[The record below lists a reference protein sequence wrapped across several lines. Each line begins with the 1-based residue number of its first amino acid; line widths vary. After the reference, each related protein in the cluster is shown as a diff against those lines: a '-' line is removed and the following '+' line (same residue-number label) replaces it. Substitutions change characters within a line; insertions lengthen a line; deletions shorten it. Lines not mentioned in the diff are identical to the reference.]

1 MLLIE
6 LGAVYPPPPSLP
18 PSLPASFVHSFVCG
32 MSSDRTMYVIKPQ
45 SNPIQSGL
53 LSFPSPSS
61 KKTKS
66 SLCTPLLIEE
76 NLRSI
81 TSILHQSF
89 FRSKKVGGGRRGSP
103 HREREWW
110 EGEGGGAS
118 CIVKSKK
125 KKKKKAKREKKVETG
140 KKGLKQ
146 KKRMKREGDGMG

>member
-1 MLLIE
+1 
-6 LGAVYPPPPSLP
+6 
-18 PSLPASFVHSFVCG
+18 
-32 MSSDRTMYVIKPQ
+32 MYVIKPQ
-45 SNPIQSGL
+45 SNAIRPAC
-53 LSFPSPSS
+53 FPLPSS
-61 KKTKS
+61 NPRPKKTN
-66 SLCTPLLIEE
+66 LAYARTPALIEE

-125 KKKKKAKREKKVETG
+125 KKKKSKKKKKVETG